1 MSAKRTDDGRV
12 GEIYRVI
19 KETEARIAGLGLTE
33 RLFLEDDS
41 VQGRNAV
48 DGIFMCVYR
57 VTEEAGNISAE
68 TKAEYPEIPW
78 RAVYGMRNIVAH
90 DYGKLDR
97 QVVWDAA
104 TADFAVLKRFC
115 LSYAKD
121 HGLEL

>member
-12 GEIYRVI
+12 VEMYRVI
-19 KETEARIAGLGLTE
+19 EETEARISGLGLTE
-33 RLFLEDDS
+33 RSFLEDES
-41 VQGRNAV
+41 VQGRNAA

-57 VTEEAGNISAE
+57 VTEEAGNITAE
-68 TKAEYPEIPW
+68 TKAAHPEIPW
-78 RAVYGMRNIVAH
+78 HAVYGMRNIFAH

-104 TADFAVLKRFC
+104 TKDFDVLKAFC
-115 LSYAKD
+115 LSYAVE